1 MASAAST
8 MPGSVATLH
17 SCSSEPSS
25 RIASTSS
32 ASANT
37 HAGTRMLSRA
47 VGGTSHV
54 TSSSMRSSYIEDNR
68 RTPAVARGLEGQ
80 AVVGDRLD
88 EVGGSSSAG
97 DELAAQG
104 GVADVDRFGAG
115 GDELVVLGEEDEL
128 LQPRGEQGGGVAGAD
143 AQRAGDRVAGRLAEQ
158 LADRLCRVA
167 DHRLGRLRG
176 DAQLEL
182 AGVVDPLVQGQCAC

>member
-37 HAGTRMLSRA
+37 RAGTRMSSRA

-54 TSSSMRSSYIEDNR
+54 TSSSMRSSDTDHHR
-68 RTPAVARGLEGQ
+68 GAPAAVGAVEGQ

-88 EVGGSSSAG
+88 EVRRAPGAG

-104 GVADVDRFGAG
+104 GVAEVDRVRAR
-115 GDELVVLGEEDEL
+115 GDQPVLLGEEDEL
-128 LQPRGEQGGGVAGAD
+128 LEPCREQPRAVAG
-143 AQRAGDRVAGRLAEQ
+143 GDLEAARHGVVLGLAEQ
-158 LADRLCRVA
+158 LAD
-167 DHRLGRLRG
+167 
-176 DAQLEL
+176 
-182 AGVVDPLVQGQCAC
+182 